1 MYGSIVLLCGPH
13 PPQKHTWT
21 KGLTLKNF
29 DDHARHNEKLVKEL
43 QDLSGAWGISSGVV
57 VVCVYVGGWVGGF
70 SGRFEGRRAFCP
82 GQGGGRCGLSDRC

>member
-29 DDHARHNEKLVKEL
+29 VDHVRHNEKLVKEL
-43 QDLSGAWGISSGVV
+43 RDLSGA
-57 VVCVYVGGWVGGF
+57 
-70 SGRFEGRRAFCP
+70 
-82 GQGGGRCGLSDRC
+82 